1 MIRDERGATV
11 IEFAIVLPLLL
22 MALFGLI
29 EGARLVWMDQA
40 LDQAAYSTARCRT
53 IASTAC
59 DSAAKQVDYAVQRAR
74 ANGVTVSPT
83 DVVIN
88 PGATCGGA
96 SGALLVT
103 LTVPFGSPVG
113 KLLPLPQTVRGRS
126 CVPVLPKV

>member
-11 IEFAIVLPLLL
+11 IEFALILPLLL
-22 MALFGLI
+22 MA
-29 EGARLVWMDQA
+29 GARLVWMTQA

-53 IASTAC
+53 IANTAC
-59 DSAAKQVDYAVQRAR
+59 DSAAKQIAFAVQRAK
-74 ANGVTVSPT
+74 ANGVTLNPAN
-83 DVVIN
+83 VVID
-88 PGATCGGA
+88 PAATCGGS

-103 LTVPFGSPVG
+103 LTVSFASPAG

>member
-11 IEFAIVLPLLL
+11 VEFGIILPLLL

-29 EGARLVWMDQA
+29 EGARLIWMDQA

-53 IASTAC
+53 IASAAC
-59 DSAAKQVDYAVQRAR
+59 DSAAKQVSYAVQRAK
-74 ANGVTVSPT
+74 ANGVTVSPAN
-83 DVVIN
+83 VVID
-88 PGATCGGA
+88 PAATCGGS

-103 LTVPFGSPVG
+103 LTVSFASPVG

-126 CVPVLPKV
+126 CVPALPRV

>member
-11 IEFAIVLPLLL
+11 VEFGIILPLLL

-29 EGARLVWMDQA
+29 EGARLIWMDQA

-53 IASTAC
+53 IASAAC
-59 DSAAKQVDYAVQRAR
+59 DSAAKQVSYAVQRAK
-74 ANGVTVSPT
+74 ANGVTVLPAN
-83 DVVIN
+83 VVID
-88 PGATCGGA
+88 PAATCGGS

-103 LTVPFGSPVG
+103 LTVSFGSPVG

-126 CVPVLPKV
+126 CVPALPKV

>member
-11 IEFAIVLPLLL
+11 IEFALILPLLL

-29 EGARLVWMDQA
+29 EGARLVWMNQA

-53 IASTAC
+53 VANTAC
-59 DSAAKQVDYAVQRAR
+59 DSVAKQIAFAVQRAK
-74 ANGVTVSPT
+74 ANGVTLNPAN
-83 DVVIN
+83 VVID
-88 PGATCGGA
+88 PAATCGGS

-103 LTVPFGSPVG
+103 LTVSFASPAG

>member
-11 IEFAIVLPLLL
+11 VEFGIILPLLL

-29 EGARLVWMDQA
+29 EGARLIWMDQA

-53 IASTAC
+53 IASPAC
-59 DSAAKQVDYAVQRAR
+59 DSAAKQVSYAVQRAK
-74 ANGVTVSPT
+74 ANGVTVNPAN
-83 DVVIN
+83 VVID
-88 PGATCGGA
+88 PAATCGGS

-103 LTVPFGSPVG
+103 LTVSFGSPVG

-126 CVPVLPKV
+126 CVPALPKL

>member
-1 MIRDERGATV
+1 MIRDQRGATV
-11 IEFAIVLPLLL
+11 VEFGIVLPVLL

-29 EGARLVWMDQA
+29 EGARLIWMDQA

-53 IASTAC
+53 IAGPAC
-59 DSAAKQVDYAVQRAR
+59 DSAAKQVSYAVQRAK

-83 DVVIN
+83 NVVID
-88 PGATCGGA
+88 PAATCGGS

-126 CVPVLPKV
+126 CVPALPKV

>member
-11 IEFAIVLPLLL
+11 IEFALILPLLL

-29 EGARLVWMDQA
+29 EGARLVWMNQA

-53 IASTAC
+53 IASTSC
-59 DSAAKQVDYAVQRAR
+59 DSAAKQVAFAVQRAK
-74 ANGVTVSPT
+74 ANGVTVNPVN
-83 DVVIN
+83 VVID
-88 PGATCGGA
+88 PSATCGGS

-103 LTVPFGSPVG
+103 LTVSFASPAAR
-113 KLLPLPQTVRGRS
+113 LLPLPQTVRGRS

>member
-11 IEFAIVLPLLL
+11 IEFALVLPLLL

-53 IASTAC
+53 IASVAC
-59 DSAAKQVDYAVQRAR
+59 DSAAKQVTYAVQRAK
-74 ANGVTVSPT
+74 ANGITVDPANVVIDPAATCNGVT
-83 DVVIN
+83 
-88 PGATCGGA
+88 
-96 SGALLVT
+96 GALLVT
-103 LTVPFGSPVG
+103 LTVNFGSPVG

-126 CVPVLPKV
+126 WVPVLPKV